1 MSLFALIHGGA
12 HGGWCW
18 ELVTP
23 ELSRRG
29 HRVVAPDLPFE
40 QEDAGAAEWARTVIA
55 AIDSAVSPDDDDVVV
70 VGHSLAG
77 LAVPVVASW
86 RPIRR
91 MVYLAAQVP
100 VPGERYVDYLATQ
113 PDAVIFDGTPRPDDE
128 LPSAGGVSW
137 RAAREGF
144 YQDLDEGAAR
154 RAWERLR
161 PQGMTVFTE
170 VCPIETWPDTPSTYI
185 LMRDDRAV
193 GPDWSRRVTRERL
206 GSEPIELDG
215 GHSPFY
221 AQPARLAEIL
231 ADL

>member
-23 ELSRRG
+23 ELTKRG

-40 QEDAGAAEWARTVIA
+40 QPEAGAAEWARTVID
-55 AIDSAVSPDDDDVVV
+55 AIDSHVPATDHDVIV

-77 LAVPVVASW
+77 LAVPVIASW
-86 RPIRR
+86 RPVRR
-91 MVYLAAQVP
+91 MVFLGAQVP
-100 VPGERYVDYLATQ
+100 VPGQRYVDYLATQ
-113 PDAVIFDGTPRPDDE
+113 PEAVVFNGTPRPDDE
-128 LPSAGGVSW
+128 LPVAGGVSW
-137 RAAREGF
+137 LAARDGF
-144 YQDLDEGAAR
+144 YQDLDEAVAR

-170 VCPIETWPDTPSTYI
+170 VCPIDRWPDVPSTYI
-185 LMRDDRAV
+185 LMKQDRAV
-193 GPDWSRRVTRERL
+193 GPNWSRQVTRERL
-206 GSEPIELDG
+206 HSEPIELDG

-221 AQPARLAEIL
+221 SRPAELAEVL
-231 ADL
+231 SKL